1 MCPRARSSTM
11 VEISADLIGNSDG
24 FAERVV
30 KGCSRDSFSFVV
42 IRCFSVP
49 RFPSQ
54 QSALFHIIISSLEQ
68 IWYTIAGIGLII
80 SNCCDHLCF
89 KNCKHNTISGIPN
102 PSLKLIP
109 VQSYVLSYSYR
120 TRDFYS
126 AVPRSMPSASVQL
139 WSLTDRPETTLHCRS
154 AYWQNRNGIH
164 LWDEEIYHFSDLP
177 PLESMRCY
185 FVLHYLS
192 DAKECYVCLI
202 IENSTSSRPLIP
214 VSIKT
219 VVNVFFP
226 YLSIED
232 YSNKFISVWPA
243 GIMITLVK
251 CDHCR
256 TPFLN
261 SYFS

>member
-11 VEISADLIGNSDG
+11 IEISADLIGNSDG

-54 QSALFHIIISSLEQ
+54 QSAVFHIIISTLEQ

-89 KNCKHNTISGIPN
+89 KDCKHSTIFDIPN
-102 PSLKLIP
+102 PLLKPIP
-109 VQSYVLSYSYR
+109 VKSFVSGTISYR

-126 AVPRSMPSASVQL
+126 GVPHSIPSASVQL
-139 WSLTDRPETTLHCRS
+139 WSLNGRPEPTLNCRS
-154 AYWQNRNGIH
+154 AYWQNQNGYH
-164 LWDEEIYHFSDLP
+164 LWDEEIYHSSDLP

-185 FVLHYLS
+185 FILFF
-192 DAKECYVCLI
+192 I
-202 IENSTSSRPLIP
+202 IFQMQ
-214 VSIKT
+214 K
-219 VVNVFFP
+219 NVMF
-226 YLSIED
+226 
-232 YSNKFISVWPA
+232 VW
-243 GIMITLVK
+243 
-251 CDHCR
+251 
-256 TPFLN
+256 
-261 SYFS
+261 